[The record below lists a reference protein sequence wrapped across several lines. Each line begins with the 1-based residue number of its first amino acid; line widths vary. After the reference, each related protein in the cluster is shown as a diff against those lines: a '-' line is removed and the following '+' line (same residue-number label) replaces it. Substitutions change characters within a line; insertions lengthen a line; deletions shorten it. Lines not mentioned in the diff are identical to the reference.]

1 MLVYEAT
8 NFLNGRCLR
17 FGDTNAIQAVRI
29 MALYGR
35 AVKVF
40 TNGNTTPD
48 HQKKA
53 VDNMQNWDEP
63 QLEAFLRRRLNL
75 PRGSNVLV

>member
-8 NFLNGRCLR
+8 NFLNGRSLR
-17 FGDTNAIQAVRI
+17 FGDEDAIKAVRI

-53 VDNMQNWDEP
+53 VKNMQNWDEP
-63 QLEAFLRRRLNL
+63 QLEAFLRRRLGL
-75 PRGSNVLV
+75 SKKQKVLV